1 MRLYPTT
8 ISRAAMDGA
17 VTLLHVFDQTGLGSE
32 YFLRSFAQ
40 NRTMQPEEAL
50 SGIVRIAAAGT
61 KDR

>member
-1 MRLYPTT
+1 
-8 ISRAAMDGA
+8 
-17 VTLLHVFDQTGLGSE
+17 VTLLHVFDHSGLGSE

-40 NRTMQPEEAL
+40 NRTFQPGEAL